1 MPVKA
6 KHIKDL
12 PLKRVLDGSESLL
25 VQDLNGTQQA
35 PLGTIVDEIKQNSQE
50 KIREIESELNQTNA
64 QLSNF
69 NKNIQGQIDN
79 LVLESGSGSNLEVV
93 QARVDNRGVIF
104 DTLKNR
110 MDSIEDAIM
119 TGEFNGVSWE
129 LGTIDVDGTERD
141 SGNRIRSDY
150 FDIDSAIN
158 IKVSE
163 GYKFNCYYYNND
175 NKFESNT
182 GWITS
187 ELKLNVTK
195 SKCRFI
201 LARVDENLI
210 TISER
215 VNIDIPYKES
225 TIVFNKLL
233 EQEEEIAEL
242 QQQLKSINEEV
253 YDSVFLKLGK
263 FALGNVTQGDT
274 ILIGNNNRASIC
286 KIYIEKG
293 KTVGF
298 NYKLNAKYKFAIDKS
313 QDDAIN
319 WIPSSGGAYHNDP
332 YTITESSEYNFMV
345 AKLDNTDITEEEL
358 IEISNSFGCGGVS
371 RITKLEEEIENVSA
385 NISSALYGKTIVAI
399 GDSFIDYRT
408 QGLGNDLLSKIA
420 EGNNMSIH
428 NYGLSSSSL
437 AYDTNQT
444 VLSVM
449 DRYEAML
456 NEVPNADY
464 VMVLAGH
471 NDSNPSLHN
480 GTAIPIGE
488 NDDNIT
494 TTFKGALN
502 ILINALLNKYPKAG
516 ILFLTPF
523 NRRGTELPYVKAM
536 EEICEK
542 YSIPCFNNYKSSGVC
557 FQNSTHLITYDNG
570 NLHLNGLGNEKMAR
584 KYIPILKTL

>member
-1 MPVKA
+1 MKG
-6 KHIKDL
+6 HITK
-12 PLKRVLDGSESLL
+12 E
-25 VQDLNGTQQA
+25 
-35 PLGTIVDEIKQNSQE
+35 
-50 KIREIESELNQTNA
+50 
-64 QLSNF
+64 QLSDSLREELSDFSSQLEHKANLVDTQ
-69 NKNIQGQIDN
+69 NLQGQIN
-79 LVLESGSGSNLEVV
+79 SLVLESGGDSNLEVV
-93 QARVDNRGVIF
+93 QARVDTRGVAF
-104 DTLKNR
+104 QTLKDR
-110 MDSIEDAIM
+110 TDLIENAVM
-119 TGEFNGVSWE
+119 TGEFDGVVWE
-129 LGTIDVDGTERD
+129 VGTIDVDGTDRD
-141 SGNRIRSDY
+141 SNQRIRSTY
-150 FDIDSAIN
+150 YNINSAIS

-163 GYKFNCYYYNND
+163 GYKFNCYYYNED
-175 NKFESNT
+175 NGLNSHT

-187 ELKLNVTK
+187 ELILDITK

-201 LARVDENLI
+201 LAKVDESI
-210 TISER
+210 MTISEK
-215 VNIDIPYKES
+215 VNINIPYKEA
-225 TIVFNKLL
+225 TVVFSKIL
-233 EQEEEIAEL
+233 EQEKKTLEL
-242 QQQLKSINEEV
+242 QQQISGAIEDV
-253 YDSVFLKLGK
+253 YGDVFYSLGE
-263 FALGNVTQGDT
+263 FVLGNVSEIDT
-274 ILIGNNNRASIC
+274 IVPGNSNRASLVNV
-286 KIYIEKG
+286 YIEEGRKI
-293 KTVGF
+293 GF
-298 NYKLNAKYKFAIDKS
+298 NNLYSKYKFAIDKS
-313 QDDAIN
+313 KDNVLN
-319 WIPSSGGAYHNDP
+319 WIYSSEGAYHTEH

-542 YSIPCFNNYKSSGVC
+542 YSIPCFNNYKSSGIC
-557 FQNSTHLITYDNG
+557 FQNSTQLGIYDQA

-584 KYIPILKTL
+584 KYIPILETL